1 MGDWRAINYHH
12 AAHRTPPPPQTQSKP
27 GPRRRPARR
36 RRRTPA
42 KPTIKLLYGLGIA
55 YPGLARLRHIV
66 HTVYLYNTYTNTVPP
81 RARPGPLRP
90 SSSSGAGLRRPVARQ
105 IRLRR
110 EGVVAEHHRRCRRSC
125 GGPGARLGGQG
136 RGSSRECSAGA
147 SFWVHGTAAGPV
159 REPFR
164 TRSLDGLAGGRY
176 STTKAPD
183 AAAKDPRTV
192 PGLVVSVGC
201 ASRGGEAA

>member
-1 MGDWRAINYHH
+1 MRAPSLLVEPTTIPFRLLSVLCVPCWGNKRLHRK
-12 AAHRTPPPPQTQSKP
+12 AAPSRRLDGYQNSSLRKRPTD
-27 GPRRRPARR
+27 PRM
-36 RRRTPA
+36 
-42 KPTIKLLYGLGIA
+42 
-55 YPGLARLRHIV
+55 RHIV
-66 HTVYLYNTYTNTVPP
+66 HTVCFYNIYTNTVPP

>member
-1 MGDWRAINYHH
+1 MRGSWHNVVGVDSKSPRAHVN
-12 AAHRTPPPPQTQSKP
+12 RSFSDTRSPPRPLL
-27 GPRRRPARR
+27 RRRS
-36 RRRTPA
+36 
-42 KPTIKLLYGLGIA
+42 TIKLLYGPGIA
-55 YPGLARLRHIV
+55 SPGLALSQDIV
-66 HTVYLYNTYTNTVPP
+66 NMVSLYNILTDTEPP

-159 REPFR
+159 REPLR
-164 TRSLDGLAGGRY
+164 TRSLDGLVGGRY